1 MLKAFKQKPNKTQ
14 DRLGSKVLGLESGHT
29 TRNTSLKTP
38 DSGLKTQHRSVRGIG
53 MGGLIGLWLML
64 CGVAIGQPSVPP
76 PKTTAFTRGLIG
88 TNTTSAEFRSAL
100 GFLSTNNT
108 VITNYTGNGASITN
122 LNADELRSGTVPLA
136 RLSGITASQVAD
148 ATLTTN
154 KVDATFHALLGG
166 GGGSGDVTQSGLAA
180 GSYAIAGNGA
190 GLTNIG
196 QCWLVYSNGTSLNFS
211 NNVLAASSNA
221 VWGSTIK
228 LNAGLFYIGSNS
240 IALNPGVNLV
250 GDGAASRIVGYGFGA
265 AVILGTSN
273 LVDSV
278 SVDYDPAALQNL
290 IIETDDTIIFQP
302 FGVPST
308 AAGGISGK
316 LGYSARLVTNSIIR
330 NVVAH
335 GQSDCLFFNTNGV
348 YLTVEDSVFTTD
360 WDFYYDES
368 PYAVV
373 TIDNVSVRFLQPSLT
388 NSGGDYFSTQNS
400 IVNGTG
406 SMSNRVVISDSSFSA
421 GGTSSIL
428 RISSAGNTNTF
439 LHSISVDMPITNG
452 GSPFSFSPSAIAG
465 GHAFINGSNY
475 IFGARTFASSFTLTG
490 NSTNSTPVYQA
501 DYDVQSEGF
510 FYTNTT
516 SRRADISLALAAS
529 YDTDPGWLGFQVCTV
544 EGTATNYYFSSV
556 FYDSTA
562 TSADMVLVCNFPLNP
577 LARFYWQRADGSVAD
592 ATYIE
597 KVKTSAPNTGAK
609 GSHIIYQ

>member
-1 MLKAFKQKPNKTQ
+1 MNTRLLNFLVVLCMTLNVFAADKQIFQFGKASSIAEIETKT
-14 DRLGSKVLGLESGHT
+14 
-29 TRNTSLKTP
+29 NN
-38 DSGLKTQHRSVRGIG
+38 
-53 MGGLIGLWLML
+53 
-64 CGVAIGQPSVPP
+64 VAIIAPTNGTPVNIDL
-76 PKTTAFTRGLIG
+76 KDLRRWMTNGLA
-88 TNTTSAEFRSAL
+88 TSNMVF
-100 GFLSTNNT
+100 
-108 VITNYTGNGASITN
+108 
-122 LNADELRSGTVPLA
+122 
-136 RLSGITASQVAD
+136 TASNTLAAVDSTSSNALRTLTLSSSNSLH
-148 ATLTTN
+148 ALTLTTSN
-154 KVDATFHALLGG
+154 ALQANIDAGG
-166 GGGSGDVTQSGLAA
+166 GGSSGDVTQSSLAA